1 MREELIPMKNIKLF
15 ERELSLIVDEDLRMA
30 VKAYLLDP
38 DYVPDYFWTDG
49 ASSSATYKILI
60 LEYLS

>member
-1 MREELIPMKNIKLF
+1 MKNIKLF

-38 DYVPDYFWTDG
+38 DYVPDYFWTDR
-49 ASSSATYKILI
+49 ASSSGK
-60 LEYLS
+60 